1 MKIQSPKIYKR
12 GLIFGDFNFG
22 GLSKI
27 TKIGQNYI
35 LAPQKTS
42 YTVYFGVL
50 ICIKLWDSRLLG
62 QFANLKEL

>member
-1 MKIQSPKIYKR
+1 MLTDFKIYENIISKNYMFVNKIYKR

-35 LAPQKTS
+35 LAPPKKPS
-42 YTVYFGVL
+42 YKVYFGV
-50 ICIKLWDSRLLG
+50 I
-62 QFANLKEL
+62 NLH

>member
-42 YTVYFGVL
+42 YMVYFGV
-50 ICIKLWDSRLLG
+50 I
-62 QFANLKEL
+62 NLH

>member
-1 MKIQSPKIYKR
+1 MFVNKIYKR

-35 LAPQKTS
+35 LAPPKKTS
-42 YTVYFGVL
+42 YKVYFGV
-50 ICIKLWDSRLLG
+50 I
-62 QFANLKEL
+62 NLH